1 MRKELLLAATLAVGA
16 ITACEAGTPIPVDPA
31 LSGHPAL
38 PRIRPAPEF
47 ALKDVDGVPVSLA
60 GIGPKVRLVS
70 FVYTSCS
77 AACPLLT
84 ERMARLQQ
92 AVAEAARAGDVE
104 LVSITVD
111 PLRDDPTEM
120 RAFGRRFGADPSNWK
135 FLTDRPEAIR
145 PVLVAYD
152 EWSSELTGG
161 TLDHPARVHLI
172 DRNGVVREIYSL
184 SYFDERQAVID
195 VLTLADEPA
204 S

>member
-92 AVAEAARAGDVE
+92 AVAEAGRAGDVE

-172 DRNGVVREIYSL
+172 DRNGVVRELYSL

>member
-92 AVAEAARAGDVE
+92 AVAEAGRAGDVE

>member
-92 AVAEAARAGDVE
+92 AVAEAGARGMSSWSPSPSIPCATTPPKCVPSAGA
-104 LVSITVD
+104 SA
-111 PLRDDPTEM
+111 PT
-120 RAFGRRFGADPSNWK
+120 RRTG
-135 FLTDRPEAIR
+135 
-145 PVLVAYD
+145 
-152 EWSSELTGG
+152 SS
-161 TLDHPARVHLI
+161 
-172 DRNGVVREIYSL
+172 
-184 SYFDERQAVID
+184 
-195 VLTLADEPA
+195 
-204 S
+204 

>member
-47 ALKDVDGVPVSLA
+47 ALKDVDGVPVSFA

-92 AVAEAARAGDVE
+92 AVAEAGRAGDVA

-111 PLRDDPTEM
+111 PLRDDATEM
-120 RAFGRRFGADPSNWK
+120 RAFARRFGADPSNWK

>member
-1 MRKELLLAATLAVGA
+1 
-16 ITACEAGTPIPVDPA
+16 
-31 LSGHPAL
+31 
-38 PRIRPAPEF
+38 
-47 ALKDVDGVPVSLA
+47 
-60 GIGPKVRLVS
+60 
-70 FVYTSCS
+70 
-77 AACPLLT
+77 
-84 ERMARLQQ
+84 
-92 AVAEAARAGDVE
+92 
-104 LVSITVD
+104 
-111 PLRDDPTEM
+111 M

>member
-92 AVAEAARAGDVE
+92 AVAEAGRAGDVE

-120 RAFGRRFGADPSNWK
+120 RAFGRRFGADPSN
-135 FLTDRPEAIR
+135 
-145 PVLVAYD
+145 
-152 EWSSELTGG
+152 
-161 TLDHPARVHLI
+161 
-172 DRNGVVREIYSL
+172 
-184 SYFDERQAVID
+184 
-195 VLTLADEPA
+195 
-204 S
+204 

>member
-92 AVAEAARAGDVE
+92 AVAEAGRAGDVE

-184 SYFDERQAVID
+184 SYFDERQALID